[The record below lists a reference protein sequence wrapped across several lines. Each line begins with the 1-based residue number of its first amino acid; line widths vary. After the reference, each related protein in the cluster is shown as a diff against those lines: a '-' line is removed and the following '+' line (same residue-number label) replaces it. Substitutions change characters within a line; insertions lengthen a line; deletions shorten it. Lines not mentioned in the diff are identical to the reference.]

1 MNSSPKLRR
10 VFRESAPADTEVFVI
25 GESVRDA
32 YPTHSAI
39 ASAGDV
45 IAAVRARAETESN
58 VFRAQAVAVLA
69 EAEAG
74 AGAVREAAYQDGF
87 EAGRREAQE
96 AFEAFVDLARAAA
109 QEGKALRD
117 AVAEQSMAVV
127 ARAAALATRRIVAAH
142 YDACP
147 EATAAACV
155 DAMRA
160 ASGQDVLALRVN
172 PSVAGSVQVA
182 LGDAGSYV
190 RPDDSVEIGG
200 CIVDLRQG
208 TIDASLDAR
217 LSLMDLALAEA
228 AGQVTL

>member
-1 MNSSPKLRR
+1 MSSSPKLRR
-10 VFRESAPADTEVFVI
+10 VFRESAPDDTEVFVI
-25 GESVRDA
+25 GESLREA
-32 YPTHSAI
+32 FPTHSAI
-39 ASAGDV
+39 ASADDV
-45 IAAVRARAETESN
+45 VAAVRTRAETESN
-58 VFRAQAVAVLA
+58 VLRAQAVAVLA

-74 AGAVREAAYQDGF
+74 REAAYQDGF
-87 EAGRREAQE
+87 EAGRRDAEEQFA
-96 AFEAFVDLARAAA
+96 AFVDLARRAAE
-109 QEGKALRD
+109 EGKAVRD
-117 AVAEQSMAVV
+117 ALAEQSMAVV

-142 YDACP
+142 YDASP
-147 EATAAACV
+147 EATASACV

-172 PSVAGSVQVA
+172 PAVAGSVQVA
-182 LGDAGSYV
+182 LGEAGSYV

-228 AGQVTL
+228 GGQVTL